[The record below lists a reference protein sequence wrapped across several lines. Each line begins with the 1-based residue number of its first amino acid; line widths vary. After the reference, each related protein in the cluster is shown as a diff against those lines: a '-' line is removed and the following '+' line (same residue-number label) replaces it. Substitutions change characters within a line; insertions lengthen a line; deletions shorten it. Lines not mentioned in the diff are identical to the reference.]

1 MRVAGLGRSGLGLLS
16 GDLALFRRNLD
27 LIRARDSP
35 LEVLDGAAQTIPE
48 LGKFAC
54 AKHHQDDEENK
65 DPFASSHSKH
75 MCTAVL
81 YTTAQP
87 RGQSSEWTISWSP
100 AGDPVRFGDMRLTA
114 RAALLLIPIG
124 MATFATSA
132 LADQSSA
139 RRSRPTTTSSAG
151 QAFGPA
157 DPVQENS
164 AERKAVRGAA
174 LDEPDA
180 NESPELREVHRFEER
195 AFPRFGP
202 PDLRDAEPDDA
213 ALPLPPGLT
222 GRWGGTGDIPRQ
234 LRSPEVPGRSDKA
247 AASARPAWAQ
257 SLTLPELP
265 VRWAPQVIRYLD
277 FFKSDPKGHA
287 IMASW
292 LRKMERFRAA
302 FEAVLVRN
310 ELPKDLIYLA
320 MVESGFEP
328 GATSNKSAG
337 GVWQFMP
344 SVARAYGLEVS
355 HWVDSRRDPE
365 RAAESAARYLKDLYV
380 RFGSWHLAFAAY
392 NAGYG
397 AILRSIARYNTNDY
411 WELCRHESGL
421 PWETTLYVPK
431 ILAAAIVGHNRA
443 AFGFVDVASDPP
455 WAYDTISVPAGTSFA
470 TLARAAG
477 TSPEVI
483 AALNPELMRDRVPP
497 DRGPFTVRI
506 PLGSSGL
513 YAQAV
518 AQLHQSGERVETLV
532 LRFGDTLESVAKARG
547 VSPRELKRLNGV
559 SDTADLRGGTTIL
572 VPARSGVPTPA
583 ASGGDE
589 SDDTIL
595 VAVPNHT
602 FAIPGSERVFYRTR
616 DGDTLDEI
624 ADVFNVSVDNLVE
637 WNNLDQEAK
646 LQPKLVLQVF
656 VRDGFDRANVALLDP
671 DKIRLVTLGS
681 QEFLEL
687 ETARR
692 GKTRLQYTLA
702 KIAKR
707 YGLAPGDLARVN
719 RLSATSELGEGQ
731 KIVVYSPTPDL
742 PREITAAHSAS
753 PKRPAS
759 AGKTILARNTST
771 PGTSKGTVARGP
783 IKTSAAASSARPVL
797 AAKPGGKSNAK
808 PGAKPAVKPGA
819 GSRPASAPT
828 RPGASKR

>member
-1 MRVAGLGRSGLGLLS
+1 
-16 GDLALFRRNLD
+16 
-27 LIRARDSP
+27 
-35 LEVLDGAAQTIPE
+35 
-48 LGKFAC
+48 
-54 AKHHQDDEENK
+54 
-65 DPFASSHSKH
+65 
-75 MCTAVL
+75 
-81 YTTAQP
+81 
-87 RGQSSEWTISWSP
+87 
-100 AGDPVRFGDMRLTA
+100 MRLTA
-114 RAALLLIPIG
+114 RAAPFLIPIG
-124 MATFATSA
+124 VAAFATSA
-132 LADQSSA
+132 PAGQPSA
-139 RRSRPTTTSSAG
+139 RGSDPAATASKPAESGAG
-151 QAFGPA
+151 PI
-157 DPVQENS
+157 QENP
-164 AERKAVRGAA
+164 AERKAVRGAP

-195 AFPRFGP
+195 AFPRFGAP
-202 PDLRDAEPDDA
+202 ELRDAEPDDA

-234 LRSPEVPGRSDKA
+234 LRSPEVPARSDKA
-247 AASARPAWAQ
+247 GARPAWAQ
-257 SLTLPELP
+257 TLTSPELP
-265 VRWAPQVIRYLD
+265 VRWAPQVIRYLE
-277 FFKSDPKGHA
+277 FFKSDPKGRA

-302 FEAVLVRN
+302 FETVLARN

-344 SVARAYGLEVS
+344 QVARAYGLEVS
-355 HWVDSRRDPE
+355 HWVDGRRDPE

-443 AFGFVDVASDPP
+443 AFGFADVASDPP
-455 WAYDTISVPAGTSFA
+455 WAYDTIQVPAGTSFS

-483 AALNPELMRDRVPP
+483 AALNPELLRDRVPP
-497 DRGPFTVRI
+497 DRGPGTVRI

-513 YAQAV
+513 YARAV
-518 AQLHQSGERVETLV
+518 GQLRKSGERPETLV
-532 LRFGDTLESVAKARG
+532 LRFGDTLESVGKARG
-547 VSPRELKRLNGV
+547 VSLRELKRLNGV
-559 SDTADLRGGTTIL
+559 GDTAELRGGTTIL
-572 VPARSGVPTPA
+572 VPARSGAPA
-583 ASGGDE
+583 PASSGGDDI
-589 SDDTIL
+589 DDAIL
-595 VAVPNHT
+595 VAVPDHT
-602 FAIPGSERVFYRTR
+602 ASIPGSERVFYRTR

-624 ADVFNVSVDNLVE
+624 ADVFHVCVANLVE
-637 WNNLDQEAK
+637 WNNLDPEAR
-646 LQPKLVLQVF
+646 LQPKLVLQIF

-692 GKTRLQYTLA
+692 GKTRLQYTARAGDTLA

-731 KIVVYSPTPDL
+731 KIVVYSPTPEL
-742 PREITAAHSAS
+742 PREITATNSVS
-753 PKRPAS
+753 GKRPAPAS
-759 AGKTILARNTST
+759 KTVLAKNGST
-771 PGTSKGTVARGP
+771 QATPKGTAVRGAV
-783 IKTSAAASSARPVL
+783 KTAATASGARPAP
-797 AAKPGGKSNAK
+797 AARS
-808 PGAKPAVKPGA
+808 GAKSDAKSGTKPAIAPGPA
-819 GSRPASAPT
+819 SRPASTSTKTAA
-828 RPGASKR
+828 GKH

>member
-1 MRVAGLGRSGLGLLS
+1 
-16 GDLALFRRNLD
+16 
-27 LIRARDSP
+27 
-35 LEVLDGAAQTIPE
+35 
-48 LGKFAC
+48 
-54 AKHHQDDEENK
+54 
-65 DPFASSHSKH
+65 
-75 MCTAVL
+75 
-81 YTTAQP
+81 
-87 RGQSSEWTISWSP
+87 
-100 AGDPVRFGDMRLTA
+100 MRLTA
-114 RAALLLIPIG
+114 RAAPFLIPIG
-124 MATFATSA
+124 VAAFATAA
-132 LADQSSA
+132 LAGQPPARGSS
-139 RRSRPTTTSSAG
+139 PAG
-151 QAFGPA
+151 TVGKPAGLGA
-157 DPVQENS
+157 DPSQENS
-164 AERKAVRGAA
+164 AERKAVRGVP
-174 LDEPDA
+174 LQEPDA

-195 AFPRFGP
+195 AFPRLGAP
-202 PDLRDAEPDDA
+202 ELRDAEPDDA

-234 LRSPEVPGRSDKA
+234 LRSPEVPARSDKA
-247 AASARPAWAQ
+247 AASSRPAWAQ
-257 SLTLPELP
+257 TLTLPELP
-265 VRWAPQVIRYLD
+265 VRWAPQVVRYLE

-302 FEAVLVRN
+302 FETVLVRN

-355 HWVDSRRDPE
+355 HWVDGRRDPE

-443 AFGFVDVASDPP
+443 EFGFANVAPDPP
-455 WAYDTISVPAGTSFA
+455 WAYDTIQVPAGTSFS

-477 TSPEVI
+477 TSSEVI
-483 AALNPELMRDRVPP
+483 EALNPELLRDRVPP
-497 DRGPFTVRI
+497 DRGPCTVRI

-513 YAQAV
+513 YARAV
-518 AQLHQSGERVETLV
+518 GQLHKSGERPETLV
-532 LRFGDTLESVAKARG
+532 LRFGETLESVAKARG
-547 VSPRELKRLNGV
+547 VSLRELKRLNGV
-559 SDTADLRGGTTIL
+559 GDTADLRGGTTIL
-572 VPARSGVPTPA
+572 VPARSGAPVPA
-583 ASGGDE
+583 SSGGDE
-589 SDDTIL
+589 TDDTIL
-595 VAVPNHT
+595 VAVPDHT
-602 FAIPGSERVFYRTR
+602 VSIPGSERVFYRTR

-624 ADVFNVSVDNLVE
+624 ADVFRVSVDNLVD
-637 WNNLDQEAK
+637 WNNLDPEAK

-656 VRDGFDRANVALLDP
+656 ARDGFDRANVALLDP

-681 QEFLEL
+681 QDFLEL

-692 GKTRLQYTLA
+692 GKTRLQYTARAGDTLA

-731 KIVVYSPTPDL
+731 KIVVYSPTPEL
-742 PREITAAHSAS
+742 PREITATNSVPAKRSAPTS
-753 PKRPAS
+753 KTVLAKITSTQATPKGAAIRGPGKTAATATGARPAP
-759 AGKTILARNTST
+759 ATR
-771 PGTSKGTVARGP
+771 PGAKCD
-783 IKTSAAASSARPVL
+783 
-797 AAKPGGKSNAK
+797 AKPGT
-808 PGAKPAVKPGA
+808 KPAVTPGPA
-819 GSRPASAPT
+819 SRPASTSTKTA
-828 RPGASKR
+828 ASKR

>member
-1 MRVAGLGRSGLGLLS
+1 
-16 GDLALFRRNLD
+16 
-27 LIRARDSP
+27 
-35 LEVLDGAAQTIPE
+35 
-48 LGKFAC
+48 
-54 AKHHQDDEENK
+54 
-65 DPFASSHSKH
+65 
-75 MCTAVL
+75 
-81 YTTAQP
+81 
-87 RGQSSEWTISWSP
+87 
-100 AGDPVRFGDMRLTA
+100 MRLTV
-114 RAALLLIPIG
+114 RAAPFLIPIG
-124 MATFATSA
+124 VAAFATSA
-132 LADQSSA
+132 LAGQPSA
-139 RRSRPTTTSSAG
+139 RGSGPPVAAG
-151 QAFGPA
+151 KAAWPGA
-157 DPVQENS
+157 DPSQENP

-174 LDEPDA
+174 LEEPDA
-180 NESPELREVHRFEER
+180 NESPELRDVHRFEER
-195 AFPRFGP
+195 AFPRFGAP
-202 PDLRDAEPDDA
+202 ELRDAEPDDA

-234 LRSPEVPGRSDKA
+234 LRSPEVPVRSDKA
-247 AASARPAWAQ
+247 ASRPAWAQ
-257 SLTLPELP
+257 TLALPELP
-265 VRWAPQVIRYLD
+265 VRWAPQVIRYLE

-443 AFGFVDVASDPP
+443 AFGFADVAPDPP
-455 WAYDTISVPAGTSFA
+455 WSYDTIQVPAGTAFA

-483 AALNPELMRDRVPP
+483 EALNPELLRDRVPP
-497 DRGPFTVRI
+497 DRGPCTVRI

-518 AQLHQSGERVETLV
+518 AQLRKSGERVETLV

-547 VSPRELKRLNGV
+547 VPLRELKRLNGV
-559 SDTADLRGGTTIL
+559 GDTADLRGGNTIL
-572 VPARSGVPTPA
+572 VPARSGAPA
-583 ASGGDE
+583 PASSGGDE

-595 VAVPNHT
+595 VAVPDHT
-602 FAIPGSERVFYRTR
+602 FGIPGSERVFYRTR

-624 ADVFNVSVDNLVE
+624 ADVFHVSVDNLVE
-637 WNNLDQEAK
+637 WNNLDPEAK
-646 LQPKLVLQVF
+646 LQPKLVLQIF
-656 VRDGFDRANVALLDP
+656 VGDGFDHANVALLDP
-671 DKIRLVTLGS
+671 DKLRVVTLGS
-681 QEFLEL
+681 QEFLDL
-687 ETARR
+687 EAARR
-692 GKTRLQYTLA
+692 GKTRLQYTARAGDTLA

-707 YGLAPGDLARVN
+707 YGLAPGDLARIN
-719 RLSATSELGEGQ
+719 RLSATNELGEGQ
-731 KIVVYSPTPDL
+731 KIVVYSPTPEL
-742 PREITAAHSAS
+742 PREITAARNAT
-753 PKRPAS
+753 PKHPAPI
-759 AGKTILARNTST
+759 GKPILAKNTST
-771 PGTSKGTVARGP
+771 HATPKATATAHGPAKAVASG
-783 IKTSAAASSARPVL
+783 ARPVP
-797 AAKPGGKSNAK
+797 AAPAAK
-808 PGAKPAVKPGA
+808 PGAKIDAKPGTKSSA
-819 GSRPASAPT
+819 KADPASRPASTSTKTA
-828 RPGASKR
+828 ASKR